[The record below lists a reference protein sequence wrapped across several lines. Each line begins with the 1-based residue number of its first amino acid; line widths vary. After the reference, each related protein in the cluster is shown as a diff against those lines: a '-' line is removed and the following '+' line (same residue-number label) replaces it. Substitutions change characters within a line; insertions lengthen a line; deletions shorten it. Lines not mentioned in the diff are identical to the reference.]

1 MEVTPVALHS
11 AEAVPQEAPAPTEGA
26 TPPSNSQ
33 AAPDSPSGGDAA
45 SDTSEDEYDPESA
58 HLAPAAPAPGSELD
72 SEYDPEESLPQAP
85 PAPPAVKPMA
95 RPSLPPKP
103 PTKVVKGALVPT
115 SAAISLEDAMQKI
128 MQSDAIRDPSFVKL
142 SQAEQMKVIQDQL
155 SRHNVKLPAS
165 APAAASSA
173 KGHYDQVYLYN
184 KPFKHVKDRIPL
196 VPVNEFCLRPNISVP
211 MTPEEEAQY
220 NEFLATETRYS
231 NQNNW
236 DGFPDG
242 LRLFIGNL
250 PANTITKQDLWR
262 IFNLYGEVVQVVI
275 KAGYGFVQFRT
286 AEACLRCIKG
296 ETGVPLHN
304 KILRLDASRPS
315 KKDAGSP
322 VVSRGRER
330 VAEETEADSK
340 RQKTGTPPTP
350 AVDAAESGDEE
361 PECYIYITSDSQSL
375 MVKKCNEVFSNSLI
389 VFEFEDVTDLDISE
403 VISDAAYTG
412 IMGAC
417 VVKGN
422 KIDLQTFES
431 APDGGVKFDEYAD
444 IEPDVA
450 VDILSKF
457 KAKKAPKS
465 ALPAVPPVA
474 LPAVPKPSKE
484 AVSQSKPDRHHVK
497 SSQANSRHRA
507 TRNTRPADNN
517 SHHRNNNRHG
527 LPVPRAPY
535 QPQYAQYA
543 PPLPVYNLGVGQYG
557 APQPQLPPPGYGMRP
572 YNYAPPGVAP
582 AQSPYGVPYP
592 PQPHHQPVMMPPA
605 TVDPNSQLVQTL
617 QNMDPAS
624 MQNMIAFLQQQSSP
638 HGGLSQP
645 AHPPTAYG
653 AAPMANAPV
662 YSNPA
667 PPLPA
672 GYGLPAS
679 SQGPPPPRSQL
690 DSLLSHLKTNPPNS
704 LSSSELMETLRRL
717 GKR

>member
-1 MEVTPVALHS
+1 MEENSVALHG
-11 AEAVPQEAPAPTEGA
+11 AETVLQEAPALTEGV
-26 TPPSNSQ
+26 TPPPDPQ
-33 AAPDSPSGGDAA
+33 AAPDSSPRGDAA
-45 SDTSEDEYDPESA
+45 SDTSEDEYDPESV
-58 HLAPAAPAPGSELD
+58 HLAPAAPVQGSELD
-72 SEYDPEESLPQAP
+72 SDYDPEESLPQPP
-85 PAPPAVKPMA
+85 PAPPAAKSLA

-103 PTKVVKGALVPT
+103 PTTVAKGALVPPG
-115 SAAISLEDAMQKI
+115 AAVSLEDAMQKI
-128 MQSDAIRDPSFVKL
+128 MQSDAIRDPAFVKL

-155 SRHNVKLPAS
+155 SRHNVKLPDS
-165 APAAASSA
+165 ATAGAPSA

-196 VPVNEFCLRPNISVP
+196 VPINEFCLRPNISVP
-211 MTPEEEAQY
+211 MTPKEEAQY
-220 NEFLATETRYS
+220 NEFVATETRYS

-286 AEACLRCIKG
+286 AEACLKCIKG

-304 KILRLDASRPS
+304 KILRLDASRPP
-315 KKDAGSP
+315 KKDVGGP

-330 VAEETEADSK
+330 VAEEAEADSK
-340 RQKTGTPPTP
+340 RQKTGTPPT
-350 AVDAAESGDEE
+350 DAAESGDEE

-389 VFEFEDVTDLDISE
+389 VFEFEDVTDQDISE

-450 VDILSKF
+450 VEILSKF

-474 LPAVPKPSKE
+474 LPALPKPMKE
-484 AVSQSKPDRHHVK
+484 AVSHSKPDRHHSK
-497 SSQANSRHRA
+497 SFQVNPRHRA

-517 SHHRNNNRHG
+517 PQHRSNNRHG
-527 LPVPRAPY
+527 LPVPRASY

-543 PPLPVYNLGVGQYG
+543 PPMPVYNLGVSQYG
-557 APQPQLPPPGYGMRP
+557 VPQSQLPPPGYGLPP
-572 YNYAPPGVAP
+572 YDYGPPGAAP
-582 AQSPYGVPYP
+582 ALSPYGVPYP
-592 PQPHHQPVMMPPA
+592 PQPHHQPVMMSPA
-605 TVDPNSQLVQTL
+605 TVDPNSQLIQTL

-638 HGGLSQP
+638 HGVLSQP
-645 AHPPTAYG
+645 PRPPTAYG
-653 AAPMANAPV
+653 AAPMANAPP

-672 GYGLPAS
+672 SYGLPAS
-679 SQGPPPPRSQL
+679 SQGQPPPRSQL
-690 DSLLSHLKTNPPNS
+690 DSLLSHLQTNPPTS
-704 LSSSELMETLRRL
+704 LSSSELMETLQRL
-717 GKR
+717 GQR